1 MITAQCLAPG
11 DAGADVGTH
20 GEVIASEACPSLKSE
35 HVISGP
41 PQTRWFQFLPSL
53 ALALSIPLD
62 TQAHSLSYDV
72 SPPGT
77 PQRGML
83 VPVGAGDLLRP
94 CLSKPP
100 LPASPQL

>member
-20 GEVIASEACPSLKSE
+20 GEVIAPKACLSLNSE

-41 PQTRWFQFLPSL
+41 PQTKWFQFLPSL
-53 ALALSIPLD
+53 ALALSIPLG

-72 SPPGT
+72 SPAGT

-83 VPVGAGDLLRP
+83 APVGAGDLLWP
-94 CLSKPP
+94 CQSKPP
-100 LPASPQL
+100 LPVSPQL